1 MSDIS
6 QKNDKKF
13 QKMGRLGE
21 SVFQIRE
28 LVGPKIRQ
36 KVRRDQNFLQIEK
49 IFRDWSKFLKIL
61 GLA

>member
-1 MSDIS
+1 
-6 QKNDKKF
+6 
-13 QKMGRLGE
+13 MGRLGE

-36 KVRRDQNFLQIEK
+36 KVRRDQNFLEIEK